1 MKPYI
6 AESPPTL
13 SAYLTG
19 FALALLLTLLAFGLV
34 SLMAG
39 KIPLWLIVAGVSCLA
54 VLQILVHLR
63 CFLHLKF
70 DSLGYLNVQAVLFAV
85 FIIAIMVG
93 GTLWILHAMNYQMV
107 PGSR

>member
-6 AESPPTL
+6 AESPPSLT
-13 SAYLTG
+13 AYLAG
-19 FALALLLTLLAFGLV
+19 FTLALLLTLLAFGLV
-34 SLMAG
+34 SYMAG
-39 KIPLWLIVAGVSCLA
+39 TPPLWLIVAGVSSLA

-70 DSLGYLNVQAVLFAV
+70 DSLNYLNVRAILFAL

-107 PGSR
+107 PGIP